1 MKQTNI
7 AKKPKGRLIT
17 PEDVEGV
24 CRLVARGMSQ
34 THAAARIGLNPPS
47 FANWVSENR
56 LKYNDLLT
64 RLKAS
69 RVDGLLSNVER
80 AANGEDGVRLDWRAS
95 QWLLQVVAP
104 EFREDKGQAPPAPSV
119 VNIAVLDSLSR
130 MVYSVESPPAQP
142 MALPAVEAGG
152 ADQRGDRVGDLVGG

>member
-1 MKQTNI
+1 MKQKNI

-56 LKYNDLLT
+56 FKYDDLLT

-95 QWLLQVVAP
+95 EFLLKLADP
-104 EFREDKGQAPPAPSV
+104 MFRESKDNAPPAPV
-119 VNIAVLDSLSR
+119 VNVAILDSLSR
-130 MVYSVESPPAQP
+130 LVYSVDSPPAQP
-142 MALPAVEAGG
+142 IALPAGDPGG
-152 ADQRGDRVGDLVGG
+152 QA

>member
-17 PEDVEGV
+17 PEDVEGI

-56 LKYNDLLT
+56 LKYDELLT

-69 RVDGLLSNVER
+69 RVDGLLSNVEK

-104 EFREDKGQAPPAPSV
+104 EFREDKGQAPPPPV
-119 VNIAVLDSLSR
+119 VNVAILDSLSR
-130 MVYSVESPPAQP
+130 MVYAVDSPPAQP
-142 MALPAVEAGG
+142 MALPAAEDSGTP
-152 ADQRGDRVGDLVGG
+152 